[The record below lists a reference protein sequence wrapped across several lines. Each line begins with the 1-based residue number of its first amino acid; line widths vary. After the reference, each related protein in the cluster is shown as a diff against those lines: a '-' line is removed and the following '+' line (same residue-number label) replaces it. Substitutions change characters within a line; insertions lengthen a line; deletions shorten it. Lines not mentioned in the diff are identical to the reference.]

1 MAASITKYEPPLQ
14 NNQIR
19 VLVIQPNTDTEARI
33 ECSLER
39 TTLTSPCD
47 YTCLSYSCSE
57 RDDGIVEYCRTIL
70 CEGLEITVTKGAH
83 NAMQHF
89 RLLGGKRLWVD
100 AICIDQT
107 NDGERA
113 QQVSIMAKIYFAA
126 QHVLVWVGD
135 ESELGDG
142 ELALT
147 CFTGLGL
154 GHEWLE
160 PRNWRDQCNADGL
173 QTLLTLSWLDGRW
186 QRDQTLW
193 RADTDGSSQNASRF
207 ATLLRECTERADRET
222 ERRYH
227 QATKNYKLAG
237 RYHELLQKRSQKAN
251 KKTGSAFNDL
261 DWVIDGIHDDAV
273 ITEMPSFSKLEQLYG
288 TELDRVSAPLINYI
302 LKFLQRRYF
311 GRRWILQETL
321 SGRSVSMHC
330 GSMYIDFSVFKIGIE
345 QLGFLILDKLWMAD
359 TSQDFDAI
367 YRARQISD
375 LRQWR
380 DDLRDLTPMAKESEG
395 PIRHIGQYPIDVM
408 YRFGEFDCSDDR
420 DRVLALISFHE
431 HATIPP
437 DYTITVEETYFRFAK
452 SLLIEQQVGLVLWQ
466 AALRAAHV
474 PQAHRTLP
482 SWVADWRN
490 PTNLSMSL
498 WPMDSEGRLT
508 FGLRWHVENRVN
520 SDASLSVKAWLSET
534 LLPGPVDVHFKAC
547 PCGGIKRS
555 GLLRGCNYASVAD
568 RDAMSNPTAVT
579 HGDVRPGDM
588 MLALRFQGPQ
598 VVGGRRISQVDY
610 DHIVVR
616 PVISATTKYQIVG
629 WCTISYDAHLQVDT
643 EPVSL
648 SLV

>member
-1 MAASITKYEPPLQ
+1 M
-14 NNQIR
+14 
-19 VLVIQPNTDTEARI
+19 
-33 ECSLER
+33 
-39 TTLTSPCD
+39 CD
-47 YTCLSYSCSE
+47 N
-57 RDDGIVEYCRTIL
+57 V
-70 CEGLEITVTKGAH
+70 EITVTKGAH

-107 NDGERA
+107 NDAERA
-113 QQVSIMAKIYFAA
+113 QQVSIMAKIYSAA

-154 GHEWLE
+154 GQEWLG
-160 PRNWRDQCNADGL
+160 PQYWRDQCNADGL
-173 QTLLTLSWLDGRW
+173 QTLLTLSWLNGRW

-193 RADTDGSSQNASRF
+193 RADNDGASQSASRF
-207 ATLLRECTERADRET
+207 ATLLRECTKRADRET

-237 RYHELLQKRSQKAN
+237 RYNELLERRRLQADKNA
-251 KKTGSAFNDL
+251 GSAFNDL
-261 DWVIDGIHDDAV
+261 DGVIDGIHDDTV
-273 ITEMPSFSKLEQLYG
+273 VPEIPSFSELEGLHG
-288 TELDRVSAPLINYI
+288 KELDGVSAPLIHYI

-330 GSMYIDFSVFKIGIE
+330 GSMYIDFDMFKTGIE

-367 YRARQISD
+367 YRARQVPD

-380 DDLRDLTPMAKESEG
+380 DDLRDLTPMARKSEG

-431 HATIPP
+431 YATIPP

-466 AALRAAHV
+466 AALRVAPAR
-474 PQAHRTLP
+474 QAEHTLP
-482 SWVADWRN
+482 SWVPDWRN
-490 PTNLSMSL
+490 PPNLSMSL

-508 FGLRWHVENRVN
+508 FGLRWQVENRVT
-520 SDASLSVKAWLSET
+520 SDGSLSVKAWLSNK
-534 LLPGPVDVHFKAC
+534 LLPGPVDVDFKAC

-555 GLLRGCNYASVAD
+555 GLLRGCNYASVTD
-568 RDAMSNPTAVT
+568 RDAMRNPTAVT
-579 HGDVRPGDM
+579 HGNVRPGDM

-616 PVISATTKYQIVG
+616 PVINTTARYEIVG
-629 WCTISYDAHLQVDT
+629 WCTISYDACLQVDT
-643 EPVSL
+643 EPVGL